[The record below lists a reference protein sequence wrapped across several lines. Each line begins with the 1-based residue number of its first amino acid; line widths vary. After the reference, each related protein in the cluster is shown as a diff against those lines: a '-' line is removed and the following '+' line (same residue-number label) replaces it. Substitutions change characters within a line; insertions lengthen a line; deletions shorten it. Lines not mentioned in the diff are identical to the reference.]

1 MRSEWNMEQKYN
13 SVGWFE
19 IPVADMERAIRFYE
33 QVFDLKLSRQQVG
46 QLEMAWFPWVGTGL
60 GATGSLVFNKD
71 FYKPS
76 REGVL
81 VYFIAPSGD
90 LAAELSRVEAAG
102 GEVLVPKKLIR
113 ADIGYMAVVLDSEG
127 NRIALHSIG

>member
-1 MRSEWNMEQKYN
+1 MEQKN
-13 SVGWFE
+13 NVVGWFE
-19 IPVADMERAIRFYE
+19 IPVMNMERAIRFYE
-33 QVFDLKLSRQQVG
+33 DVFYFKLNRQQIG
-46 QLEMAWFPWVGTGL
+46 PLEMAWFPWVGTGL

-81 VYFIAPSGD
+81 VYFTAHSGD
-90 LAAELSRVEAAG
+90 VAIEAGRVKAAG

-113 ADIGYMAVVLDSEG
+113 NDIGYMAVILDSEG
-127 NRIALHSIG
+127 NRIALHSMG